1 MGSVILIRSSQSE
14 FRGCHVHHPYC
25 LQFLLYV
32 ICLYLYANNNKKEL
46 KKKKRNPCFNKEND
60 MKRQKPCAV
69 RPTAGKRITLS
80 TLLKGRHGVAMTAL
94 SVVC

>member
-32 ICLYLYANNNKKEL
+32 ICLYLYANNNKKSL
-46 KKKKRNPCFNKEND
+46 KKRNTCFNKEND
-60 MKRQKPCAV
+60 MKRQKLCAV

-80 TLLKGRHGVAMTAL
+80 SVLKGRHGEVAMTAL